1 MKPKIEQPFQIDFLS
16 GKLRYRADHAGLKN
30 ELLARAIG
38 KKPKDNPIIVDA
50 TAGLGRDS
58 FILASLGFRVTM
70 LERSNELYDLL
81 RDALNRASEEIPEII
96 ERLTLIH
103 TDSISWLK
111 TAEKPQIIYID
122 PMFPE
127 RKKSALVKKD
137 MALLQQLL
145 PKEDN
150 YEALLECALACA
162 TVRVVVKRP
171 RLAPSNSK
179 HPPSYVLS
187 GKTSRFDVYIL

>member
-30 ELLARAIG
+30 ELLARGIG
-38 KKPKDNPIIVDA
+38 KKPKDNPSIVDA

-58 FILASLGFRVTM
+58 FILATLGFHVTLIEQSEVLYTLLQDA
-70 LERSNELYDLL
+70 LER
-81 RDALNRASEEIPEII
+81 AKHVIPDVIA
-96 ERLTLIH
+96 RMTLIH
-103 TDSISWLK
+103 ANSLTWLK
-111 TAEKPQIIYID
+111 TAENPQIIYLD

-137 MALLQQLL
+137 MAMLQQLL

-150 YEALLECALACA
+150 YEALLECALISA
-162 TVRVVVKRP
+162 TERVIVKRP
-171 RLAPSNSK
+171 RLAPINAQ
-179 HPPSYVLS
+179 HPPSYTLS
-187 GKTSRFDVYIL
+187 GKTSRFDIYLK